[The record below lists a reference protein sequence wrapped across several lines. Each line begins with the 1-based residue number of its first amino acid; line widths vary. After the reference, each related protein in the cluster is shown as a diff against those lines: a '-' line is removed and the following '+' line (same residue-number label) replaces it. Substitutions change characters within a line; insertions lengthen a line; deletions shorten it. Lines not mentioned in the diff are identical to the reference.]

1 MNFIPQPFDVTP
13 FGLPLRLAGEAFNY
27 FQDRDKEGTR
37 KTINNK
43 PYIYDTETNNYIPD
57 TSTPESANA
66 WRKGGAKATLG
77 NKPVVWDATARQWVP
92 EVRSSESRTPV
103 VGAPPPP
110 AVDTAA
116 PPAPALPPP
125 LEGAADT
132 TFSAS
137 KDSPIEKQR
146 PDFDP
151 KLPFEAAE
159 TLIGKYF
166 LPMREAERQAELQRS
181 VVTAALR
188 DRGLQELSRR
198 QIETENIRAW
208 RELQVARENAR
219 AAQAIALANTAYLS
233 QIPNTGV
240 MQAMNESMKAAMGQL
255 TLQAPTP
262 SPGRQLF
269 S

>member
-1 MNFIPQPFDVTP
+1 MNFTPQLSDLTP
-13 FGLPLRLAGEAFNY
+13 YGLPMRIAGEVFNY
-27 FQDRDKEGTR
+27 FQDREKEGTR

-43 PYIYDTETNNYIPD
+43 PYVYDTETNSYIPD
-57 TSTPESANA
+57 MSMPETANA
-66 WRKGGAKATLG
+66 WRKEGTKATLG
-77 NKPVVWDATARQWVP
+77 NKPVVWDAASKQWLP
-92 EVRSSESRTPV
+92 ETRSADGRSPV
-103 VGAPPPP
+103 VAAPPPP
-110 AVDTAA
+110 TVDTAA

-125 LEGAADT
+125 LEESPNT
-132 TFSAS
+132 TFPAS
-137 KDSPIEKQR
+137 KDSPLEGQR

-159 TLIGKYF
+159 KLIRDYF
-166 LPMREAERQAELQRS
+166 IPVRESERQAELQRS
-181 VVTAALR
+181 IVTAALR

-219 AAQAIALANTAYLS
+219 AAQSIALANTAYLS

-262 SPGRQLF
+262 NQSRQLF
-269 S
+269 G